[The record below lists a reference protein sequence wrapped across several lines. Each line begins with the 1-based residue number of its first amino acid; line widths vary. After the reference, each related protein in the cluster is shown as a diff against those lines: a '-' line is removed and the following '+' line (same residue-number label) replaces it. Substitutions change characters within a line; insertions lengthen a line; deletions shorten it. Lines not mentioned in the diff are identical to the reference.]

1 MLCDAR
7 MGIVVCAG
15 DVGVCS
21 VDSHFF
27 FSNFAYKADA
37 MRRRFVFAVC
47 EMGAVLMA
55 LIVVS

>member
-1 MLCDAR
+1 MLR
-7 MGIVVCAG
+7 
-15 DVGVCS
+15 DVRVGLIGCEGGVGMCS
-21 VDSHFF
+21 EDSYFF

-55 LIVVS
+55 LIVAS